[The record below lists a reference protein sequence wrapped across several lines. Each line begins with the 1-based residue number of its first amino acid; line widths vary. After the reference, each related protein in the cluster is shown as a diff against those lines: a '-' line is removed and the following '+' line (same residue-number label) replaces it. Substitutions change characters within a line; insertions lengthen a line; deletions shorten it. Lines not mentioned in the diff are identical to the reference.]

1 MFKEYAASSKAQT
14 AALQT
19 IALAA
24 ITATSQPAGAP
35 KLGYDSDIATLE
47 IKLFGCVTEGGRTTR
62 LEVFEMKLLGKVG
75 QGALATRIDVL
86 NNSM

>member
-1 MFKEYAASSKAQT
+1 MFKQYATSSKAQT

-47 IKLFGCVTEGGRTTR
+47 IKLFGCVT
-62 LEVFEMKLLGKVG
+62 
-75 QGALATRIDVL
+75 
-86 NNSM
+86 